1 MQCALLLHKICTC
14 IHLIQLDSDLVIMV
28 YMHLCT
34 QFLLLKILR
43 HWTASVI
50 SRELYLGR
58 ISASM
63 VTYRKLQL
71 SSGWVDKKP
80 EKSRGVIM
88 KARFHSFFHTKS
100 GDSTNEMPQRAGTI
114 MLAVVMM
121 TATKTMFTEQSPQEN
136 TGGS

>member
-1 MQCALLLHKICTC
+1 MYCKARLFSNHIIRFSCRCFTLSMYMQCALLLHKKCTC
-14 IHLIQLDSDLVIMV
+14 IHLIQLDSDLVIVV

-71 SSGWVDKKP
+71 SKASSGWVDKKP
-80 EKSRGVIM
+80 EKRCHHESKIP
-88 KARFHSFFHTKS
+88 FFLS
-100 GDSTNEMPQRAGTI
+100 Y
-114 MLAVVMM
+114 
-121 TATKTMFTEQSPQEN
+121 QEWGFN
-136 TGGS
+136 Q